1 MGTGSECLRFFP
13 PTSLFFQ
20 GAGLIIKKL
29 PNSIFFAQIFLSGGK
44 TFFILSSKKRR
55 RGEKDNT
62 PIHPLQ
68 IET

>member
-1 MGTGSECLRFFP
+1 MSEIFP
-13 PTSLFFQ
+13 P
-20 GAGLIIKKL
+20 
-29 PNSIFFAQIFLSGGK
+29 NVSILSGCRANNKETTEFDFFFAQIFLSGGK
-44 TFFILSSKKRR
+44 TFFMLSSKKRR